1 MGCAHPGADLEV
13 EQERAG
19 ARWRLAAFGLVV
31 VAAVVVALSMERPG
45 VGALSGWL
53 AEAGPLGW
61 AGVVL
66 AVAGT
71 MLVPV
76 PRTAVS
82 VLLGAAAGFSAGLAV
97 TLAGGFL
104 GGLAGFAI
112 SRALG
117 RDAVV
122 RWTARRRRLR
132 RGFDRAERLLRDRGF
147 WSVVTARVS
156 PLPYVVVSYA
166 AGLTGLRWRPYL
178 LGTAVGLVPGSVL
191 HVGIGAA
198 VLSWF

>member
-1 MGCAHPGADLEV
+1 MGGAHPGADLEV
-13 EQERAG
+13 ERGPAG
-19 ARWRLAAFGLVV
+19 GRWRLAALALLA
-31 VAAVVVALSMERPG
+31 VAAVVVALTVDRPG

-53 AEAGPLGW
+53 ADAGPLGW
-61 AGVVL
+61 AAVVL
-66 AVAGT
+66 AVAGA

-122 RWTARRRRLR
+122 GWIARRRRLR

-156 PLPYVVVSYA
+156 PLPYMVVSYA

-198 VLSWF
+198 VLTWL